1 MRYFISDLH
10 LDESRP
16 KVAEGFLRYLSDLR
30 SQDQLYILGDLFE
43 VWVGDDYETPFIKL
57 MEQSLLNCEAETFIM
72 HGNRDFLIGPAFA
85 ERTGTHLLEDPTLI
99 ELGGQPVLLMHG
111 DSLCTRDE
119 PYMAVREQLRNP
131 AFQAQ
136 LLAQPIE
143 ARLVI
148 ASGAREK
155 STAHK
160 ANTDLFIMDVTP
172 EAVFDTM
179 KAHEVTTLIHGHTHR
194 PFDHQRQGPD
204 QAYRRLVLGDW
215 HDQGWQISADDK
227 GQLSLSSFML

>member
-1 MRYFISDLH
+1 LQYFISDLH

-16 KVAEGFLRYLSDLR
+16 KVAEGFVRYLRDLR
-30 SQDQLYILGDLFE
+30 PRDQLYILGDLFE
-43 VWVGDDYETPFIKL
+43 VWVGDDHETPFIQS
-57 MEQSLLNCEAETFIM
+57 MSQSLLDCEAETFIM

-85 ERTGTHLLEDPTLI
+85 ERTGTHLLEDPTVI

-119 PYMAVREQLRNP
+119 QYMTVREQLRNP
-131 AFQAQ
+131 QFQAQ
-136 LLAQPIE
+136 LLAQPVE
-143 ARLVI
+143 ARLAI

-160 ANTDLFIMDVTP
+160 ASTDLFIMDVTP

-179 KAHEVTTLIHGHTHR
+179 KMHDVTTLIHGHTHR
-194 PFDHQRQGPD
+194 PFDHQNQGPD
-204 QAYRRLVLGDW
+204 QTYRRLVLGDW
-215 HDQGWQISADDK
+215 HDQGWQISADD
-227 GQLSLSSFML
+227 GGRLALSSFTL